1 MWEWDCRN
9 ENLAKGRKSSNTR
22 IVIMHFWLLESRL
35 YLGHWTI
42 VCILLTWSQTSR
54 WISYPSLHLP
64 PQWFRVL
71 KIWFLSK
78 HFLTQISALLPYMH
92 ISNSSMVASFSSS
105 TYFIFRYGIFRCT
118 SVLATEAE
126 ADAVATE
133 VEVEVE
139 VEVDASAVE
148 EVEASKFA
156 MERET
161 EEEEELES
169 ELKEVLELASALLG
183 SIVL

>member
-9 ENLAKGRKSSNTR
+9 ENLAKGRKSSNTH

-35 YLGHWTI
+35 SLGHWTI

-54 WISYPSLHLP
+54 WISYPSLHWP

-78 HFLTQISALLPYMH
+78 HFLTQISALLPYIH

-133 VEVEVE
+133 VEVEV
-139 VEVDASAVE
+139 DASAVE
-148 EVEASKFA
+148 EAEASNFA

-161 EEEEELES
+161 EEEEEELES
-169 ELKEVLELASALLG
+169 ELKEVLELALASALLG

>member
-1 MWEWDCRN
+1 MWEWDCGN
-9 ENLAKGRKSSNTR
+9 ENLAKGRKSRNTH

-35 YLGHWTI
+35 SLGHWTI

-54 WISYPSLHLP
+54 WISYPSLHVP

-126 ADAVATE
+126 ADAFAT
-133 VEVEVE
+133 E

-148 EVEASKFA
+148 EAEASNFA

-161 EEEEELES
+161 GEEKLES
-169 ELKEVLELASALLG
+169 ELKEVLELALASALLG
-183 SIVL
+183 STVL

>member
-1 MWEWDCRN
+1 
-9 ENLAKGRKSSNTR
+9 
-22 IVIMHFWLLESRL
+22 
-35 YLGHWTI
+35 
-42 VCILLTWSQTSR
+42 
-54 WISYPSLHLP
+54 
-64 PQWFRVL
+64 
-71 KIWFLSK
+71 
-78 HFLTQISALLPYMH
+78 MH

-126 ADAVATE
+126 ADAFAT
-133 VEVEVE
+133 E

-148 EVEASKFA
+148 EAEASNFA

-161 EEEEELES
+161 GEEKLES
-169 ELKEVLELASALLG
+169 ELKEVSELALASALLG